1 LGSRWSDTTEETSEE
16 EDSDGSGGG
25 DGGDDD
31 DDEGVKEH
39 GEENEVE
46 GEAAF
51 SELNVTGKQ

>member
-31 DDEGVKEH
+31 DEGVKEH